1 MSKAKHL
8 SFKLSKVKASGVAIA
23 MAIIIIGVVGAMA
36 ALFLVTLTEPVEAVK
51 CGSRGTLIFSSIGAA
66 NKNFPSGAKKL
77 EVLDIAVEYLPPL
90 ANGSYTPTKK
100 DAFLATVSS
109 ANINFNGY
117 KVSLLDKTNKVI
129 ASGTIQK
136 NKVILGG
143 FSLSGFDSN
152 NKASLKLSV
161 DFTGKTLPD
170 SSWFRFNIT
179 KFYPAGGFLKCPS
192 RVSGLPISGF
202 KYTKQ

>member
-36 ALFLVTLTEPVEAVK
+36 ALFLVALTEPAEAVK
-51 CGSRGTLIFSSIGAA
+51 CGSRGTLIFSSTGAA

-77 EVLDIAVEYLPPL
+77 EVLDIAVL
-90 ANGSYTPTKK
+90 ANGSYMPTKK
-100 DAFLATVSS
+100 DAFLVTVSS
-109 ANINFNGY
+109 ANINLNGY
-117 KVSLLDKTNKVI
+117 KVYLRDKKNI
-129 ASGTIQK
+129 LSSGTIQK
-136 NKVILGG
+136 NKVLLGG
-143 FSLSGFDSN
+143 FSLSGFDENN
-152 NKASLKLSV
+152 NKASLNLMV

-179 KFYPAGGFLKCPS
+179 KFYPAGGFLKCPP
-192 RVSGLPISGF
+192 RVSGLPIIGS
-202 KYTKQ
+202 KIYQAIKIE